1 MPNLKAFECR
11 TVSACLQKV
20 FLDPAVDGSAR
31 RPFPAL
37 IVCQPI
43 FQDDPTKFIDGILCH
58 DVYWRQAE
66 ACDQLDTRERYW
78 QAVAILDV
86 LPNKLFQQLRLL
98 GLAFVITEGESIL
111 YVVSS
116 LLFAQF
122 G

>member
-1 MPNLKAFECR
+1 M
-11 TVSACLQKV
+11 
-20 FLDPAVDGSAR
+20 DPAVDRGTG
-31 RPFPAL
+31 RPFLAL

-43 FQDDPTKFIDGILCH
+43 FWDDPTKFINGILCH
-58 DVYWRQAE
+58 DVHWRHAE
-66 ACDQLDTRERYW
+66 AWDQSDAGERYW

-111 YVVSS
+111 YVVSL
-116 LLFAQF
+116 LLFAQL